1 MRGPEDEAWYGRE
14 HHPGIRQNWTLSVLN
29 LMIVNQIPIAILCGN
44 RDPIGQLAGG
54 IYSLMSV
61 KPE

>member
-1 MRGPEDEAWYGRE
+1 MKIGTEGIHAE
-14 HHPGIRQNWTLSVLN
+14 IRQNWTLSVPN
-29 LMIVNQIPIAILCGN
+29 LMIVNQIPTAILCGN

-54 IYSLMSV
+54 SYSLMSV